1 MTLARQQSLFTYASS
16 SGGVTYYFDITVD
29 AQGLITV
36 GNIRSPQGA
45 TTCSTSIPETVLD
58 DIQAAK
64 LLVQQLVAET
74 SVDSGTIT
82 FTGQTEM
89 PVVVVPGTLNNTNY
103 RVAYTTSDGTVLV
116 TEDKTT
122 TGFNAVVGYAYGSV
136 ADPKTVTYAIL
147 VKTQQAGV
155 TSGTLDFVPADA
167 GVKTVTFATAFTT
180 ADYHVILSEEGF
192 FKAAVTSQ
200 NKAGFTVTLGYT
212 VPTGETVSVGYDVF
226 VS

>member
-36 GNIRSPQGA
+36 GNIRSNQGA
-45 TTCSTSIPETVLD
+45 VSCSTGIPDTVLD
-58 DIQAAK
+58 DIQSAK
-64 LLVQQLVAET
+64 LLVQQLVSET
-74 SVDSGTIT
+74 AVDSGTIT
-82 FTGQTEM
+82 FTGQTEQ
-89 PVVVVPGTLNNTNY
+89 PVVVIPGALNNTEY
-103 RVAYTTSDGTVLV
+103 RVAYTTSDGTVLI

-122 TGFNAVVGYAYGSV
+122 TGFNAVVGFAYGSV
-136 ADPKTVTYAIL
+136 ADPKTVTYVIL

-155 TSGTLDFVPADA
+155 TGGTLVFTPADA
-167 GVKTVTFATAFTT
+167 GVKTVTFATAFVS

-192 FKAAVTSQ
+192 FKAAVTNQ
-200 NKAGFTVTLGYT
+200 TKAGFTVEIGYT
-212 VPTGETVSVGYDVF
+212 VPTGLTASVGYDVF

>member
-29 AQGLITV
+29 AQGLISV
-36 GNIRSPQGA
+36 GNIRSSQGS
-45 TTCSTSIPETVLD
+45 TDCSTGIPDSVLD
-58 DIQAAK
+58 DMSDAK

-74 SVDSGTIT
+74 SVDSGTVT

-89 PVVVVPGTLNNTNY
+89 PVVVVPGALNNIEY
-103 RVAYTTSDGTVLV
+103 RVEYTTSDGTVLA
-116 TEDKTT
+116 TEDKTI

-136 ADPKTVTYAIL
+136 ADPKTVTYVIL

-155 TSGTLDFVPADA
+155 TGGTLTFTPADA
-167 GVKTVTFATAFTT
+167 GLKTVTFASAFTT
-180 ADYHVILSEEGF
+180 EAYNVILSENGF
-192 FKAAVTSQ
+192 FKAAVISQ
-200 NKAGFTVTLGYT
+200 TKAGFTVELGYT
-212 VPTGETVSVGYDVF
+212 VPTGLTAEVGYDVF